1 MNESTLTCVSGYWE
15 IKNKHGDKFN
25 NWFHNTLQIN
35 CPYVFFGDKETIE
48 MIKKYRG
55 DLPTHY
61 IFGNECKRSAV
72 DYAIIVI
79 RAQLRL
85 LRVCIG

>member
-61 IFGNECKRSAV
+61 IECNIDDFYTYRYRDKMATNALSE
-72 DYAIIVI
+72 Y
-79 RAQLRL
+79 
-85 LRVCIG
+85 